1 MTGIGIPGVG
11 SDRDGRIG
19 PPGVWPQFSDPR
31 FLGLLRHWAACRN
44 GLMAPRAAIEPAVIR
59 DCLPHVYL
67 MRWLP
72 DEDDFVCSLSG
83 EQVNEAW
90 GQTMI
95 GKRPRDFMPP
105 ASAVRAMDIYRLIVR
120 LPAVHVGHRPIEPL
134 DRPEK
139 AAERL
144 VVPLAHP
151 DGSPWG
157 FLGLSFYHYNPVTE
171 AGHVPH
177 IGPDVTYY
185 PCADLPP
192 APP

>member
-11 SDRDGRIG
+11 SDRDGQIG
-19 PPGVWPQFSDPR
+19 PPGEWPHFSDPR
-31 FLGLLRHWAACRN
+31 FQRLLRHWAEQRS
-44 GLMAPRAAIEPAVIR
+44 GLMAPRAAIDPAAIR

-72 DEDDFVCSLSG
+72 DEDDFICTLSG

-90 GQTMI
+90 GHNMI
-95 GKRPRDFMPP
+95 GKRPREFMPLP
-105 ASAVRAMDIYRLIVR
+105 TGARAMDIYRLIVR
-120 LPAVHVGHRPIEPL
+120 MPAVHVGHRAIMPL
-134 DRPEK
+134 DRAEK

-157 FLGLSFYHYNPVTE
+157 FLGLSVYHYDRLTE

-177 IGPDVTYY
+177 VGPNVTYY
-185 PCADLPP
+185 PCAGLPP